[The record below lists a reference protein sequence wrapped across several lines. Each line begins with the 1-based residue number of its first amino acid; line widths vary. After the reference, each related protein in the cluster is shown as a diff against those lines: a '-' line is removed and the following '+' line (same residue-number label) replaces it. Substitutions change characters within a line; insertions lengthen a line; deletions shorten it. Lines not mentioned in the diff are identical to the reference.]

1 MTYFVG
7 YTTWTQT
14 NCNGVI
20 YENTCG
26 ERINKKKRMQQFVD
40 NQAKV
45 FIGSKIQDLL
55 YTFGLMFFF
64 VNIFYRRSIH

>member
-1 MTYFVG
+1 MIYFVG

-26 ERINKKKRMQQFVD
+26 ERINKKKDATVR
-40 NQAKV
+40 
-45 FIGSKIQDLL
+45 G
-55 YTFGLMFFF
+55 
-64 VNIFYRRSIH
+64 